1 MVILSQNKTEV
12 INFDNVQKLN
22 LVEKEDSVIIAA
34 HYTDGSANEI
44 AEYSDKKFGNKV
56 FNELFTGY
64 RGSAG
69 YSLPAD
75 RR

>member
-1 MVILSQNKTEV
+1 MVILSQNKTEI
-12 INFDNVQKLN
+12 INFDNVQNLN
-22 LVEKEDSVIIAA
+22 LVEKTYSVMITA
-34 HYTDGSANEI
+34 HYADGCASQI

-64 RGSAG
+64 RGSAV

>member
-22 LVEKEDSVIIAA
+22 LVEKEDSIIIAA
-34 HYTDGSANEI
+34 HYTDGSVNQV

-64 RGSAG
+64 RGSAA

>member
-1 MVILSQNKTEV
+1 MVILSQNKTEI
-12 INFDNVQKLN
+12 INFDNVQNLN
-22 LVEKEDSVIIAA
+22 LVEKTDSVIIEA
-34 HYTDGSANEI
+34 HYTDGTVNQV

-56 FNELFTGY
+56 LNELFTGY